1 MSTYAKAKEF
11 IKTATERS
19 TFYDG
24 IRAILKEDMAH
35 YPEDWQVKEL
45 QRLADAK
52 YEELSA
58 DKQHEQSQDCEP
70 QPEVA
75 RKRRGR

>member
-1 MSTYAKAKEF
+1 MSSYSKAKEF
-11 IKTATERS
+11 IENATDRS

-24 IRAILKEDMAH
+24 IRAVLKEDMAH
-35 YPEDWQVKEL
+35 YPEDWQIKDL

-58 DKQHEQSQDCEP
+58 EKQQEQTLGAEN
-70 QPEVA
+70 QPEVV

>member
-1 MSTYAKAKEF
+1 MTTYAKAKEY

-52 YEELSA
+52 YEELSVE
-58 DKQHEQSQDCEP
+58 KQQEQSQAFEA
-70 QPEVA
+70 QPEVV